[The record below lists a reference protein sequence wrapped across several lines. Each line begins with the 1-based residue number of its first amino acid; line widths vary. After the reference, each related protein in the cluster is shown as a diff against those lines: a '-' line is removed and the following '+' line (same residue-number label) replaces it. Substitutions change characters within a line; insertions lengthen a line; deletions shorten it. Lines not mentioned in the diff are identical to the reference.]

1 MEENKYLKKVRY
13 NTTVLNSDCDKE
25 FCMRVDK
32 MFSLF
37 QDTGMIHLKNLGLD
51 MESLAKNS
59 NGMWIVTKYKVKLIG
74 SKPKLMDK
82 ICCETWPLE
91 AKFAKFDRLFII
103 LSGSN
108 EKVLCSSEWCVL
120 DKDTM
125 RIKPAKNIQMPQIEY
140 LKKDIDIG
148 GYEKFEETFENDYLF
163 SYIIHRSDIDQ
174 NDHTNNVTYVRLS
187 IDAIPYEEYKEYT
200 TFEIH
205 FISQS
210 HLNDNIRIYSKKVE
224 NGRIITGYKE
234 YTKIFES
241 KMSK

>member
-1 MEENKYLKKVRY
+1 MEEKKYLKKVRY

-51 MESLAKNS
+51 MESLANHS
-59 NGMWIVTKYKVKLIG
+59 NGMWIVTKYKVKIVG
-74 SKPKLMDK
+74 KKPTLFDK
-82 ICCETWPLE
+82 ICCETWPIE
-91 AKFAKFDRLFII
+91 AKFAKFDRFFRI
-103 LSGSN
+103 LSGNN

-125 RIKPAKNIQMPQIEY
+125 RIKPAKNIQVPKMEY
-140 LKKDIDIG
+140 LKKNIDIG
-148 GYEKFEETFENDYLF
+148 NYEKFEETSKEDYVF
-163 SYIIHRSDIDQ
+163 CHIIHISDIDQ

-187 IDAIPYEEYKEYT
+187 IDAVPFEEYRQYT

-205 FISQS
+205 FINQS
-210 HLNDNIRIYSKKVE
+210 HINDEIKIYSKKVE
-224 NGRIITGYKE
+224 NGRIITGFNGNL
-234 YTKIFES
+234 KIFES
-241 KMSK
+241 KISK